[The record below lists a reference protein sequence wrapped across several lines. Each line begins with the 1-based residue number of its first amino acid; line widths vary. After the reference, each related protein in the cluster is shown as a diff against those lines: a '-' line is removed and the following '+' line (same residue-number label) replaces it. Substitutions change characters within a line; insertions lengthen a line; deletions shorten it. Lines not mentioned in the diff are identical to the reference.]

1 MEVLKVERLMQSY
14 GGLRVLHDVSFSL
27 EAGERVALIGP
38 NGAGKTTLLNVLTG
52 FIPPAA
58 GQITLLNRNI
68 TRMPS
73 NKRTSLGLARSFQ
86 INTLFPR
93 LSLLTNVLLAIQGVQ
108 STRFRWFR
116 PIERYSGNIAAAREL
131 LERINLWDERDSP
144 VGVLSHGQQRQME
157 IVLALASK
165 PKVLLLDEPSAGLAG
180 VESNIF
186 IDMIHSL
193 TKDTTVFFCAHDLDL
208 VFTLA
213 QRVLVLYYGKIIAQ
227 GTPEEIQD
235 DTKVQ
240 EIYLGI
246 EKEPGDA

>member
-1 MEVLKVERLMQSY
+1 MEVLKVESLMQSY
-14 GGLRVLHDVSFSL
+14 GGLQVLHDVSFSL
-27 EAGERVALIGP
+27 EAGDRVALIGP
-38 NGAGKTTLLNVLTG
+38 NGAGKTTLLNVLSG
-52 FIPPAA
+52 FVPPAA
-58 GQITLLNRNI
+58 GRITLLNQNVTKMKPNR
-68 TRMPS
+68 RAA
-73 NKRTSLGLARSFQ
+73 LGLARSFQ

-93 LSLLTNVLLAIQGVQ
+93 LSLLINVLLAIQGIQ
-108 STRFRWFR
+108 KTRFRWFR
-116 PIERYSGNIAAAREL
+116 PIKTYTGNIDVAREL
-131 LERINLWDERDSP
+131 LELVNLWDERDSP
-144 VGVLSHGQQRQME
+144 VEVLSHGQQRQVE

-180 VESNIF
+180 GEANIF
-186 IDMIHSL
+186 IDMIQNL

-213 QRVLVLYYGKIIAQ
+213 DRVLVLYYGKIIAH

-246 EKEPGDA
+246 EKETGDA